1 MKKSYSA
8 PDIVFE
14 SFSLST
20 SIAACDIETNF
31 NAGTCGY
38 EVYPEFVIF
47 KYGIVGCGV
56 PIEGDIF
63 SNVNG
68 DTLCYDNPSG
78 LTNLFSS

>member
-31 NAGTCGY
+31 NEGRCGY
-38 EVYPEFVIF
+38 EIYPGFSIF
-47 KYGIVGCGV
+47 TIGVTGCLSQIENGIYGDSI
-56 PIEGDIF
+56 
-63 SNVNG
+63 
-68 DTLCYDNPSG
+68 CYDNPSG
-78 LTNLFSS
+78 LANLFSS

>member
-31 NAGTCGY
+31 SVGTCGY
-38 EVYPEFVIF
+38 EVYPGFMIF
-47 KYGIVGCGV
+47 SVGIDRCGV
-56 PIEGDIF
+56 PIEGEIF
-63 SNVNG
+63 ETSDG
-68 DTLCYDNPSG
+68 DAICYNNPSG

>member
-31 NAGTCGY
+31 SAGTCGY
-38 EVYPEFVIF
+38 EVYPGYIIF
-47 KYGIVGCGV
+47 KLGIDSCGEQ
-56 PIEGDIF
+56 IEGNIY
-63 SNVNG
+63 G
-68 DTLCYDNPSG
+68 DKLCYDNPSG

>member
-8 PDIVFE
+8 PDIIFE

-20 SIAACDIETNF
+20 SIAACDVETNF
-31 NAGTCGY
+31 GVGNCGY
-38 EVYPEFVIF
+38 EVYPGFIIF
-47 KYGIVGCGV
+47 KYGVDGCYA

-63 SNVNG
+63 ETSNG
-68 DTLCYDNPSG
+68 DSLCYDNPSG